1 MYNNLL
7 KYIFVFKPCIL
18 IIIMLVYLAM
28 WFQDLI
34 TESRAMELDLDNE
47 IEKTKREGKILNSD
61 VL

>member
-1 MYNNLL
+1 
-7 KYIFVFKPCIL
+7 
-18 IIIMLVYLAM
+18 MLVYLAM